1 MMIMQRQ
8 PKVRGIFRVKHKT
21 PLNVKTLREY
31 KLQKQR
37 ESQLGA
43 ILKRPV
49 KKEFVSSK
57 TQHYDN
63 LQQQQQQQ
71 QQQQDA
77 AAQQQLHHLQK
88 QPLKDTT
95 NTTAVKQHKLTNGGS
110 VEDNNNHQQ
119 QPESTQQTHE
129 NTNGTSNNNNQQGS
143 RSLQCLETLAQK
155 AGIHDITPDD
165 CKYDV
170 ANTLLNLDRG
180 HEFIKQSVEVMSGN
194 MADIKQD
201 QQQMDANAQAQA
213 QAQAQAAAQQQ
224 QIQQQVQQAMQQQQ
238 QQQAQQQQQQQ
249 QQTLVQAQSPHMQ
262 QVTVGSAGQ
271 CVTTSMAPQ
280 QQQTQQQQQQQ
291 HAVTMHQQ
299 QQQQQAQQS
308 QQQVQVLQT
317 QAAQVLQTAGSAAGA
332 TITTMS
338 PLQQSQAQQHQQQLG
353 ADWSHG
359 RAVQVIQQ
367 PIQNPTY
374 LQQLYQGAQGQLLM
388 PGNISNIALHPSIN
402 PSQIQV
408 IAKPFQGNQLAP
420 HMLTTAQG
428 KQVLQG
434 SQAATFPGYTTIPTI
449 PTTQNQQTLVFSQL
463 GVISSQPNILP
474 NHSQG
479 NAQVAQQKPQE
490 MHKPGGQPMQFAAP
504 WQFANGLQQVW
515 TTNGLQSQALQLAPN
530 PIFIRGTQAD
540 GTPGPGMFIQQNP
553 QTATIQTQ
561 QNQAIAAAQGTVQQI
576 TKPRPPNENIQPKQ
590 QATRPLNI
598 LPSNAANIRPA
609 SSVSTQTIGAQT
621 PASMGGKPGTK
632 IRTKAPQIRTSP
644 APKADAAN
652 QTQIK
657 PYTNLQHHIVG
668 NNVSQSPYRMLVM
681 NSNGMTATMTPGS
694 PMTAEKAQ
702 QLANQNK
709 QQQQNQQQQVVLQ
722 QQQQQQQAQQQAQ
735 QQQQIQQ
742 QTQQTMQQQYQL
754 QQQGQQ
760 QQQHIQPKP
769 MMIQTIPAIQSQQIQ
784 MAGDRPVMPVVSM
797 STQQVN
803 PQQVQQMQQ
812 QNLNIQQGMQLP
824 GNLAVTQQ
832 PMQMNM
838 QQLQQ
843 LQQMAAPG
851 TIIGQ
856 IQSAPAAAQ
865 PTATTQPATQAVQ
878 PQVTPTSQIQPI
890 QQQQQ
895 QPNTVAVAA
904 QQVDIYKLLKNK
916 MCFDHYQRLLKL
928 IQVQPLPATIP
939 TVTTTKEDQPAT
951 PAQPE
956 SADHST
962 ASQSTN
968 QGQTQHQQSQ
978 PITMG
983 VPPNTHQMD
992 NKDAAGQGQTP
1003 TPEASTTVPESKEAS
1018 QSTDQKQPMVNSVEP
1033 SVVQPAPI
1041 PGTVPSQPTT
1051 NTQENGLPAAVTAEE
1066 VKERCPPKA
1075 MVKPQVLTHVIE
1087 DFVIQESSE
1096 PFPVTR
1102 NCLLGDIKSAQSSND
1117 KETDEPPRKKR
1128 ASSPTSGKGDMA
1140 KCEACGVVDLKAKF
1154 KKNKRFCSIACSKSG
1169 KYKDDK
1175 KKWDKNESMEVDTE
1189 SGTSGAESSLSPT
1202 TGDDDTPKVDPMKWS
1217 VQEVFTFIKNLGEGC
1232 SDYAEDFLIQEIDG
1246 QALMLL
1252 KEDHLMTAM
1261 AMKLGPAL
1269 KIVAK
1274 IDDMRVNKDPPKQS

>member
-1 MMIMQRQ
+1 M
-8 PKVRGIFRVKHKT
+8 P
-21 PLNVKTLREY
+21 P
-31 KLQKQR
+31 
-37 ESQLGA
+37 
-43 ILKRPV
+43 
-49 KKEFVSSK
+49 
-57 TQHYDN
+57 
-63 LQQQQQQQ
+63 
-71 QQQQDA
+71 
-77 AAQQQLHHLQK
+77 
-88 QPLKDTT
+88 
-95 NTTAVKQHKLTNGGS
+95 
-110 VEDNNNHQQ
+110 
-119 QPESTQQTHE
+119 
-129 NTNGTSNNNNQQGS
+129 
-143 RSLQCLETLAQK
+143 
-155 AGIHDITPDD
+155 
-165 CKYDV
+165 
-170 ANTLLNLDRG
+170 
-180 HEFIKQSVEVMSGN
+180 
-194 MADIKQD
+194 
-201 QQQMDANAQAQA
+201 
-213 QAQAQAAAQQQ
+213 
-224 QIQQQVQQAMQQQQ
+224 
-238 QQQAQQQQQQQ
+238 
-249 QQTLVQAQSPHMQ
+249 
-262 QVTVGSAGQ
+262 
-271 CVTTSMAPQ
+271 PQ

-299 QQQQQAQQS
+299 QQQQQAQQV
-308 QQQVQVLQT
+308 QQQVLQT
-317 QAAQVLQTAGSAAGA
+317 QAAQVLQSAGTAAGA

-338 PLQQSQAQQHQQQLG
+338 PLQQSQSPQHQQQLG
-353 ADWSHG
+353 TDWSHG

-530 PIFIRGTQAD
+530 PIFIRGAQAD
-540 GTPGPGMFIQQNP
+540 GTPGPSMFIQNP
-553 QTATIQTQ
+553 QAATIQTQ
-561 QNQAIAAAQGTVQQI
+561 QNQTLAAAQGTVQQI

-590 QATRPLNI
+590 QTTRPLSI
-598 LPSNAANIRPA
+598 LPSSAANIRPA

-709 QQQQNQQQQVVLQ
+709 QQQQQNQQQTQVVM
-722 QQQQQQQAQQQAQ
+722 QQQQQQAQQQAQ
-735 QQQQIQQ
+735 QQQIQQ
-742 QTQQTMQQQYQL
+742 QQNQQAMQQQYQL
-754 QQQGQQ
+754 QQQQQQNQQ

-803 PQQVQQMQQ
+803 PQQVQQIQQ
-812 QNLNIQQGMQLP
+812 QNLGIQQGMQLQ

-856 IQSAPAAAQ
+856 IQPAPASAQ
-865 PTATTQPATQAVQ
+865 PTTTTQPATQAVQ
-878 PQVTPTSQIQPI
+878 PQVTPATIQPI

-895 QPNTVAVAA
+895 PAAVAIPA
-904 QQVDIYKLLKNK
+904 Q
-916 MCFDHYQRLLKL
+916 
-928 IQVQPLPATIP
+928 QVQPLPATIP
-939 TVTTTKEDQPAT
+939 AVTTSKEDQPVV

-956 SADHST
+956 SVDQTTS
-962 ASQSTN
+962 N
-968 QGQTQHQQSQ
+968 QGQTQQQQ
-978 PITMG
+978 THPITMG

-992 NKDAAGQGQTP
+992 VKETAGAQGGQAVQTP
-1003 TPEASTTVPESKEAS
+1003 TPDASTTVPESKEIS
-1018 QSTDQKQPMVNSVEP
+1018 QLAEQKQPMVNSVEP
-1033 SVVQPAPI
+1033 SVVQPTPI

-1051 NTQENGLPAAVTAEE
+1051 NTQENGLPVAATAEE
-1066 VKERCPPKA
+1066 VLLQVKERCPPKA

-1102 NCLLGDIKSAQSSND
+1102 NCLLGDIKPTQSSND
-1117 KETDEPPRKKR
+1117 KEMEEPPRKKR

-1175 KKWDKNESMEVDTE
+1175 KKWEKNDMEVDTE
-1189 SGTSGAESSLSPT
+1189 SGTSGAESSFSPSNA
-1202 TGDDDTPKVDPMKWS
+1202 DDDTPKVDPMKWS
-1217 VQEVFTFIKNLGEGC
+1217 VQEVFNFIKNLGEGC

>member
-1 MMIMQRQ
+1 
-8 PKVRGIFRVKHKT
+8 
-21 PLNVKTLREY
+21 
-31 KLQKQR
+31 
-37 ESQLGA
+37 
-43 ILKRPV
+43 
-49 KKEFVSSK
+49 
-57 TQHYDN
+57 
-63 LQQQQQQQ
+63 
-71 QQQQDA
+71 
-77 AAQQQLHHLQK
+77 
-88 QPLKDTT
+88 
-95 NTTAVKQHKLTNGGS
+95 
-110 VEDNNNHQQ
+110 
-119 QPESTQQTHE
+119 
-129 NTNGTSNNNNQQGS
+129 
-143 RSLQCLETLAQK
+143 
-155 AGIHDITPDD
+155 
-165 CKYDV
+165 
-170 ANTLLNLDRG
+170 
-180 HEFIKQSVEVMSGN
+180 MSGN

-668 NNVSQSPYRMLVM
+668 NKMLVM

>member
-1 MMIMQRQ
+1 M
-8 PKVRGIFRVKHKT
+8 P
-21 PLNVKTLREY
+21 P
-31 KLQKQR
+31 
-37 ESQLGA
+37 
-43 ILKRPV
+43 
-49 KKEFVSSK
+49 
-57 TQHYDN
+57 
-63 LQQQQQQQ
+63 
-71 QQQQDA
+71 
-77 AAQQQLHHLQK
+77 
-88 QPLKDTT
+88 
-95 NTTAVKQHKLTNGGS
+95 
-110 VEDNNNHQQ
+110 
-119 QPESTQQTHE
+119 
-129 NTNGTSNNNNQQGS
+129 
-143 RSLQCLETLAQK
+143 
-155 AGIHDITPDD
+155 
-165 CKYDV
+165 
-170 ANTLLNLDRG
+170 
-180 HEFIKQSVEVMSGN
+180 
-194 MADIKQD
+194 
-201 QQQMDANAQAQA
+201 
-213 QAQAQAAAQQQ
+213 
-224 QIQQQVQQAMQQQQ
+224 
-238 QQQAQQQQQQQ
+238 
-249 QQTLVQAQSPHMQ
+249 
-262 QVTVGSAGQ
+262 
-271 CVTTSMAPQ
+271 PQ

-299 QQQQQAQQS
+299 QQQQQAQQV
-308 QQQVQVLQT
+308 QQQVLQT
-317 QAAQVLQTAGSAAGA
+317 QAAQVLQSAGTAAGA

-338 PLQQSQAQQHQQQLG
+338 PLQQSQSPQHQQQLG
-353 ADWSHG
+353 TDWSHG

-530 PIFIRGTQAD
+530 PIFIRGAQAD
-540 GTPGPGMFIQQNP
+540 GTPGPSMFIQNP
-553 QTATIQTQ
+553 QAATIQTQ
-561 QNQAIAAAQGTVQQI
+561 QNQTLAAAQGTVQQI

-590 QATRPLNI
+590 QTTRPLSI
-598 LPSNAANIRPA
+598 LPSSAANIRPA

-709 QQQQNQQQQVVLQ
+709 QQQQQNQQQTQVVM
-722 QQQQQQQAQQQAQ
+722 QQQQQQAQQQAQ
-735 QQQQIQQ
+735 QQQIQQ
-742 QTQQTMQQQYQL
+742 QQNQQAMQQQYQL
-754 QQQGQQ
+754 QQQQQQNQQ

-803 PQQVQQMQQ
+803 PQQVQQIQQ
-812 QNLNIQQGMQLP
+812 QNLGIQQGMQLQ

-856 IQSAPAAAQ
+856 IQPAPASAQ
-865 PTATTQPATQAVQ
+865 PTTTTQPATQAVQ
-878 PQVTPTSQIQPI
+878 PQVTPATIQPI

-895 QPNTVAVAA
+895 PAAVAIPA
-904 QQVDIYKLLKNK
+904 Q
-916 MCFDHYQRLLKL
+916 
-928 IQVQPLPATIP
+928 QVQPLPATIP
-939 TVTTTKEDQPAT
+939 AVTTSKEDQPVV

-956 SADHST
+956 SVDQTTS
-962 ASQSTN
+962 N
-968 QGQTQHQQSQ
+968 QGQTQQQQ
-978 PITMG
+978 THPITMG

-992 NKDAAGQGQTP
+992 VKETAGAQGGQAVQTP
-1003 TPEASTTVPESKEAS
+1003 TPDASTTVPESKEIS
-1018 QSTDQKQPMVNSVEP
+1018 QLAEQKQPMVNSVEP
-1033 SVVQPAPI
+1033 SVVQPTPI

-1051 NTQENGLPAAVTAEE
+1051 NTQENGLPVAATAEE

-1102 NCLLGDIKSAQSSND
+1102 NCLLGDIKPTQSSND
-1117 KETDEPPRKKR
+1117 KEMEEPPRKKR

-1175 KKWDKNESMEVDTE
+1175 KKWEKNDMEVDTE
-1189 SGTSGAESSLSPT
+1189 SGTSGAESSFSPSNA
-1202 TGDDDTPKVDPMKWS
+1202 DDDTPKVDPMKWS
-1217 VQEVFTFIKNLGEGC
+1217 VQEVFNFIKNLGEGC

>member
-1 MMIMQRQ
+1 M
-8 PKVRGIFRVKHKT
+8 P
-21 PLNVKTLREY
+21 P
-31 KLQKQR
+31 
-37 ESQLGA
+37 
-43 ILKRPV
+43 
-49 KKEFVSSK
+49 
-57 TQHYDN
+57 
-63 LQQQQQQQ
+63 
-71 QQQQDA
+71 
-77 AAQQQLHHLQK
+77 
-88 QPLKDTT
+88 
-95 NTTAVKQHKLTNGGS
+95 
-110 VEDNNNHQQ
+110 
-119 QPESTQQTHE
+119 
-129 NTNGTSNNNNQQGS
+129 
-143 RSLQCLETLAQK
+143 
-155 AGIHDITPDD
+155 
-165 CKYDV
+165 
-170 ANTLLNLDRG
+170 
-180 HEFIKQSVEVMSGN
+180 
-194 MADIKQD
+194 
-201 QQQMDANAQAQA
+201 
-213 QAQAQAAAQQQ
+213 
-224 QIQQQVQQAMQQQQ
+224 
-238 QQQAQQQQQQQ
+238 
-249 QQTLVQAQSPHMQ
+249 
-262 QVTVGSAGQ
+262 
-271 CVTTSMAPQ
+271 PQ

-299 QQQQQAQQS
+299 QQQQQAQQV

-317 QAAQVLQTAGSAAGA
+317 QAAQVLQSAGTAAGA

-338 PLQQSQAQQHQQQLG
+338 PLQQSQSPQHQQQLG
-353 ADWSHG
+353 TDWSHG

-530 PIFIRGTQAD
+530 PIFIRGAQAD
-540 GTPGPGMFIQQNP
+540 GTPGPSMFIQNP
-553 QTATIQTQ
+553 QAATIQTQ
-561 QNQAIAAAQGTVQQI
+561 QNQTLAAAQGTVQQI

-590 QATRPLNI
+590 QTTRPLSI
-598 LPSNAANIRPA
+598 LPSSAANIRPA

-668 NNVSQSPYRMLVM
+668 NKMLVM

-709 QQQQNQQQQVVLQ
+709 QQQQQNQQQTQVVM
-722 QQQQQQQAQQQAQ
+722 QQQQQQAQQQAQ
-735 QQQQIQQ
+735 QQQIQQ
-742 QTQQTMQQQYQL
+742 QQNQQAMQQQYQL
-754 QQQGQQ
+754 QQQQQQNQQ

-803 PQQVQQMQQ
+803 PQQVQQIQQ
-812 QNLNIQQGMQLP
+812 QNLGIQQGMQLQ

-856 IQSAPAAAQ
+856 IQPAPASAQ
-865 PTATTQPATQAVQ
+865 PTTTTQPATQAVQ
-878 PQVTPTSQIQPI
+878 PQVTPATIQPI

-895 QPNTVAVAA
+895 PAAVAIPA
-904 QQVDIYKLLKNK
+904 Q
-916 MCFDHYQRLLKL
+916 
-928 IQVQPLPATIP
+928 QVQPLPATIP
-939 TVTTTKEDQPAT
+939 AVTTSKEDQPVV

-956 SADHST
+956 SVDQTTS
-962 ASQSTN
+962 N
-968 QGQTQHQQSQ
+968 QGQTQQQQ
-978 PITMG
+978 THPITMG

-992 NKDAAGQGQTP
+992 VKETAGAQGGQAVQTP
-1003 TPEASTTVPESKEAS
+1003 TPDASTTVPESKEIS
-1018 QSTDQKQPMVNSVEP
+1018 QLAEQKQPMVNSVEP
-1033 SVVQPAPI
+1033 SVVQPTPI

-1051 NTQENGLPAAVTAEE
+1051 NTQENGLPVAATAEE

-1102 NCLLGDIKSAQSSND
+1102 NCLLGDIKPTQSSND
-1117 KETDEPPRKKR
+1117 KEMEEPPRKKR

-1175 KKWDKNESMEVDTE
+1175 KKWEKNDMEVDTE
-1189 SGTSGAESSLSPT
+1189 SGTSGAESSFSPSNA
-1202 TGDDDTPKVDPMKWS
+1202 DDDTPKVDPMKWS
-1217 VQEVFTFIKNLGEGC
+1217 VQEVFNFIKNLGEGC

>member
-1 MMIMQRQ
+1 M
-8 PKVRGIFRVKHKT
+8 P
-21 PLNVKTLREY
+21 P
-31 KLQKQR
+31 
-37 ESQLGA
+37 
-43 ILKRPV
+43 
-49 KKEFVSSK
+49 
-57 TQHYDN
+57 
-63 LQQQQQQQ
+63 
-71 QQQQDA
+71 
-77 AAQQQLHHLQK
+77 
-88 QPLKDTT
+88 
-95 NTTAVKQHKLTNGGS
+95 
-110 VEDNNNHQQ
+110 
-119 QPESTQQTHE
+119 
-129 NTNGTSNNNNQQGS
+129 
-143 RSLQCLETLAQK
+143 
-155 AGIHDITPDD
+155 
-165 CKYDV
+165 
-170 ANTLLNLDRG
+170 
-180 HEFIKQSVEVMSGN
+180 
-194 MADIKQD
+194 
-201 QQQMDANAQAQA
+201 
-213 QAQAQAAAQQQ
+213 
-224 QIQQQVQQAMQQQQ
+224 
-238 QQQAQQQQQQQ
+238 
-249 QQTLVQAQSPHMQ
+249 
-262 QVTVGSAGQ
+262 
-271 CVTTSMAPQ
+271 PQ

-299 QQQQQAQQS
+299 QQQQQAQQV
-308 QQQVQVLQT
+308 QQQVLQT
-317 QAAQVLQTAGSAAGA
+317 QAAQVLQSAGTAAGA

-338 PLQQSQAQQHQQQLG
+338 PLQQSQSPQHQQQLG
-353 ADWSHG
+353 TDWSHG

-490 MHKPGGQPMQFAAP
+490 MHKVMGGQKVQMQKVSAGSTGAVAQTQQHQQQAQQQQCVQVSQAMIGTQPTAQIISPIQPGGQPMQFAAP

-530 PIFIRGTQAD
+530 PIFIRGAQAD
-540 GTPGPGMFIQQNP
+540 GTPGPSMFIQNP
-553 QTATIQTQ
+553 QAATIQTQ
-561 QNQAIAAAQGTVQQI
+561 QNQTLAAAQGTVQQI

-590 QATRPLNI
+590 QTTRPLSI
-598 LPSNAANIRPA
+598 LPSSAANIRPA

-709 QQQQNQQQQVVLQ
+709 QQQQQNQQQTQVVM
-722 QQQQQQQAQQQAQ
+722 QQQQQQAQQQAQ
-735 QQQQIQQ
+735 QQQIQQ
-742 QTQQTMQQQYQL
+742 QQNQQAMQQQYQL
-754 QQQGQQ
+754 QQQQQQNQQ

-803 PQQVQQMQQ
+803 PQQVQQIQQ
-812 QNLNIQQGMQLP
+812 QNLGIQQGMQLQ

-856 IQSAPAAAQ
+856 IQPAPASAQ
-865 PTATTQPATQAVQ
+865 PTTTTQPATQAVQ
-878 PQVTPTSQIQPI
+878 PQVTPATIQPI

-895 QPNTVAVAA
+895 PAAVAIPA
-904 QQVDIYKLLKNK
+904 Q
-916 MCFDHYQRLLKL
+916 
-928 IQVQPLPATIP
+928 QVQPLPATIP
-939 TVTTTKEDQPAT
+939 AVTTSKEDQPVV

-956 SADHST
+956 SVDQTTS
-962 ASQSTN
+962 N
-968 QGQTQHQQSQ
+968 QGQTQQQQ
-978 PITMG
+978 THPITMG

-992 NKDAAGQGQTP
+992 VKETAGAQGGQAVQTP
-1003 TPEASTTVPESKEAS
+1003 TPDASTTVPESKEIS
-1018 QSTDQKQPMVNSVEP
+1018 QLAEQKQPMVNSVEP
-1033 SVVQPAPI
+1033 SVVQPTPI

-1051 NTQENGLPAAVTAEE
+1051 NTQENGLPVAATAEE

-1102 NCLLGDIKSAQSSND
+1102 NCLLGDIKPTQSSND
-1117 KETDEPPRKKR
+1117 KEMEEPPRKKR

-1175 KKWDKNESMEVDTE
+1175 KKWEKNDMEVDTE
-1189 SGTSGAESSLSPT
+1189 SGTSGAESSFSPSNA
-1202 TGDDDTPKVDPMKWS
+1202 DDDTPKVDPMKWS
-1217 VQEVFTFIKNLGEGC
+1217 VQEVFNFIKNLGEGC